1 MCVTVSSSRL
11 KWQRSTPANYLR
23 PVQHL
28 PTPYVRLRR
37 QRLDRELHVAD
48 ALHDFA
54 AAARSAAAP
63 APQSPAVERRAG
75 WALAPQRPA
84 VDRRAVWSRRP
95 LLNYAAASIR
105 RGRCGARITDQ
116 RREASPIAVRNG
128 PAASEGMRF
137 PHGHHDLP

>member
-54 AAARSAAAP
+54 AAARSAAAL
-63 APQSPAVERRAG
+63 APQSPAVE
-75 WALAPQRPA
+75 
-84 VDRRAVWSRRP
+84 RRAVWSRRP